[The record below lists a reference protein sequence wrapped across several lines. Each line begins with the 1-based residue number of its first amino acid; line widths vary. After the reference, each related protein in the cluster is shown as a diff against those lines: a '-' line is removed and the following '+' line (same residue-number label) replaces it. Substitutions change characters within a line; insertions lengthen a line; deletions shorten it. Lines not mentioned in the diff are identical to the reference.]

1 MALGSSSR
9 LPQLHEDWK
18 VLVTIYEIAAGLT
31 VVALWGLVKDK
42 VLETFFNAV
51 DYLFFTTKQCDY
63 HAASTL
69 LYYLIRNGYL
79 RNSNPMYSASNRWL
93 SQQAAYACVFVSIP
107 MQGSNRFSKGGIPL
121 WHSCNSDSEGS
132 VTKEYPFHF
141 KFIRWTIDWHK
152 LTQRAAAFEDSTM
165 TNRFYV
171 RWHHGA
177 IGLAEGDGPPPANE
191 GSEPDSPGCHAYLHY
206 KEEDIRSQSPK
217 LGLHQMVIGK
227 EQQRVVEEVQFW
239 FRSREWYQ
247 ERTIP
252 WRRGYALTG
261 PRGTGKTSLIRAI
274 GEELNI
280 PIHVFDIPSMTNSDL
295 RRAWDY
301 ATTTSPAIVLFEDFD
316 NVFKGRENVA
326 TGSLVT
332 FDCLLNCLDGV
343 EKKDGILVFITT
355 NHPENLDSALIERRG
370 RIDRVVEFSGLSDE
384 GKRQISMR
392 ILGRELVVEG
402 ADTPS
407 DYQERCIQEAL
418 SERFQ

>member
-1 MALGSSSR
+1 M
-9 LPQLHEDWK
+9 
-18 VLVTIYEIAAGLT
+18 TIYEIAAGLT
-31 VVALWGLVKDK
+31 IVALWGLVKDK

-69 LYYLIRNGYL
+69 LYYLIHNGFL

-93 SQQAAYACVFVSIP
+93 SRQAAYACVFVSMP
-107 MQGSNRFSKGGIPL
+107 LHGSGRFSKNGIPL
-121 WHSCNSDSEGS
+121 WYSCKNDSEGTS
-132 VTKEYPFHF
+132 KEYCFYF
-141 KFIRWTIDWHK
+141 KFLRWTVNWHK
-152 LTQRAAAFEDSTM
+152 LTQCAATFEDSAM
-165 TNRFYV
+165 THRFYV

-177 IGLAEGDGPPPANE
+177 IGLPEGGGPLDTDE
-191 GSEPDSPGCHAYLHY
+191 GTEPDSPGCHTYLHY
-206 KEEDIRSQSPK
+206 NEEDIKNPSPK
-217 LGLHQMVIGK
+217 LDLHQMVIGR
-227 EQQRVVEEVQFW
+227 EQQRVIDEVQFW

-280 PIHVFDIPSMTNSDL
+280 PIHVFDIPSMTNADL
-295 RRAWDY
+295 RRAWSN
-301 ATTTSPAIVLFEDFD
+301 ATRTAPAIVLLEDFD
-316 NVFKGRENVA
+316 NVFNGRENIA
-326 TGSLVT
+326 QGSLVT

-343 EKKDGILVFITT
+343 EKKDGILTFVTT
-355 NHPENLDSALIERRG
+355 NHPEKLDSALIGRRG
-370 RIDRVVEFSGLSDE
+370 RIDRVVEFTGLDDD

-392 ILGRELVVEG
+392 ILGRELNVEG